1 MLRRNVN
8 FPTSTSVNS
17 LPGASQGHY
26 HYRVVNLF
34 FWSCTKLH
42 RSVEHTSVKGLNK
55 FVWYT
60 LNAFRQGDENPI
72 SSAVAKTMNLL
83 ANSSHGHLF
92 IDCSHHSLTRY
103 KNDEKTRAAINSK
116 WFNLLI
122 HINNQRA
129 GASQIW
135 YRSWKINQCRLLC
148 PAVGRLRMVEHFY
161 NLKKFPFWQVPEDG
175 TGYRFAV
182 FSTSRKNLYSC
193 IRSEKKQEWDS
204 LRSKDCN
211 DLLTADACSIS
222 FLKRAVLN
230 TKKT

>member
-1 MLRRNVN
+1 M
-8 FPTSTSVNS
+8 
-17 LPGASQGHY
+17 
-26 HYRVVNLF
+26 
-34 FWSCTKLH
+34 K
-42 RSVEHTSVKGLNK
+42 
-55 FVWYT
+55 
-60 LNAFRQGDENPI
+60 
-72 SSAVAKTMNLL
+72 
-83 ANSSHGHLF
+83 
-92 IDCSHHSLTRY
+92 
-103 KNDEKTRAAINSK
+103 KTRAAINSK
-116 WFNLLI
+116 WFKLLI
-122 HINNQRA
+122 HINNQRG

-148 PAVGRLRMVEHFY
+148 PAVGRLRMVELFY

-230 TKKT
+230 TKKNINKKTLDFSGKIFDILKLCVCLATHSVVTTL